1 MYGQFDLI
9 TLIALIV
16 AVAAILKLR
25 SVLGHRSDEDE
36 QRVERL
42 KKREAGQRAAAETA
56 SADVITM
63 PRRDRDPLQ
72 PAPAIEAPASNA
84 EARIKAFSA
93 VDPSVTNGLLEIA
106 KLDMSLDP
114 ESFLSGAGRAYEMI
128 VSAFAEGNRR
138 ALKDLLSREVYDGF
152 VAAIAERE
160 IREEKI
166 EQQFVGIKKADLVEA
181 ELKNGVAS
189 LTVRFV
195 SELISATKDKAGE
208 IVSGDTQ
215 TIKNV
220 TATNIPMVEG
230 HSITR
235 SWPRDG
241 RRRAGPTRECPRN
254 RLDCRVYS
262 GSPSEI
268 AVAAIRAS

>member
-72 PAPAIEAPASNA
+72 PVPSVEAPANNA
-84 EARIKAFSA
+84 EARIKAFSV
-93 VDPSVTNGLLEIA
+93 VDPSITNGLLEIA
-106 KLDMSLDP
+106 NLDTSLDP
-114 ESFLSGAGRAYEMI
+114 ESFLTGAGRAYEMI

-152 VAAIAERE
+152 VAAIGERE
-160 IREEKI
+160 VREETV

-181 ELKNGVAS
+181 ELKNGVAF
-189 LTVRFV
+189 LTVRFI
-195 SELISATKDKAGE
+195 SELISAIKDKAGE
-208 IVSGDTQ
+208 VVSGDTQ
-215 TIKNV
+215 TIKSV
-220 TATNIPMVEG
+220 TDIWTFSRDVSTAKARTNPNWKLVATQAPN
-230 HSITR
+230 
-235 SWPRDG
+235 
-241 RRRAGPTRECPRN
+241 
-254 RLDCRVYS
+254 
-262 GSPSEI
+262 
-268 AVAAIRAS
+268 

>member
-72 PAPAIEAPASNA
+72 PVPAVEAPVNNA
-84 EARIKAFSA
+84 EARIKAFSV
-93 VDPSVTNGLLEIA
+93 VDPSITNGLLEIA
-106 KLDMSLDP
+106 NLDTSLDP
-114 ESFLSGAGRAYEMI
+114 ESFLTGAGRAYEMI

-152 VAAIAERE
+152 VAAIGERE
-160 IREEKI
+160 VREETV

-181 ELKNGVAS
+181 ELKNGVAF
-189 LTVRFV
+189 LTVRFI
-195 SELISATKDKAGE
+195 SELISAVKDKAGE
-208 IVSGDTQ
+208 VVSGDTQ
-215 TIKNV
+215 TIKSV
-220 TATNIPMVEG
+220 TDIWTFSRDVSTAKARTNPNWKLVATQAPN
-230 HSITR
+230 
-235 SWPRDG
+235 
-241 RRRAGPTRECPRN
+241 
-254 RLDCRVYS
+254 
-262 GSPSEI
+262 
-268 AVAAIRAS
+268 

>member
-93 VDPSVTNGLLEIA
+93 VDPSVTKGLLEIA
-106 KLDMSLDP
+106 KLDTSLDP

-160 IREEKI
+160 VREEKI

-220 TATNIPMVEG
+220 TDIWTFSRDVSTAKARNNPNWKLVATQAPN
-230 HSITR
+230 
-235 SWPRDG
+235 
-241 RRRAGPTRECPRN
+241 
-254 RLDCRVYS
+254 
-262 GSPSEI
+262 
-268 AVAAIRAS
+268 